1 MNFNP
6 YSLEGKTV
14 LVTGA
19 SSGIGQA
26 IAIACSKM
34 KATVIITGR
43 NRQKLENTYSL
54 LEGNNHQILI
64 ADLTSE
70 TDINNLVNQ
79 LPQLDGIVYNA
90 GIGSR
95 KLCKMIE
102 KEDIDTVMNTN
113 FTSSVLL
120 QSALLSAKKINK
132 EASIVFIASRAA
144 ESPSIGNAIYSA
156 SKGAIISYAKC
167 LGLELAP
174 RQIRVNCICPAMVWT
189 ELIIQEGVSKEEL
202 EEAQLKYPLKRYG
215 KPEDIAYLTI
225 YLLSNASNWMT
236 GSVLDITGGGEQT
249 LI

>member
-1 MNFNP
+1 MDFNP
-6 YSLEGKTV
+6 FLLEGKTI

-34 KATVIITGR
+34 KATVLISGR
-43 NRQKLENTYSL
+43 NAQKLEYTLSL
-54 LEGNNHQILI
+54 LEGDNHQILI
-64 ADLTSE
+64 ADLTNG
-70 TDINNLVNQ
+70 TDINNLVSQ
-79 LPQLDGIVYNA
+79 LPKLDGIVYNA

-102 KEDIDTVMNTN
+102 KEDIDNVMNTN

-120 QSALLSAKKINK
+120 QSAILSAKKINK

-189 ELIIQEGVSKEEL
+189 DLIIQEGVSKEEL

>member
-1 MNFNP
+1 MDFNP
-6 YSLEGKTV
+6 FSLEGKTV

-34 KATVIITGR
+34 KATVLITGR
-43 NRQKLENTYSL
+43 NVQKLEYTLSL
-54 LEGNNHQILI
+54 LEGDNHQILI
-64 ADLTSE
+64 ADLTNE
-70 TDINNLVNQ
+70 IDINNLVSQ
-79 LPQLDGIVYNA
+79 LPKLDGIVYNA

-102 KEDIDTVMNTN
+102 KKDIETVMNTN

-120 QSALLSAKKINK
+120 QSAILSAKKINK

-156 SKGAIISYAKC
+156 SKGAVISYAKC

-189 ELIIQEGVSKEEL
+189 DLIIQEGVSKEEL

-236 GSVLDITGGGEQT
+236 GSVLDITGGESK
-249 LI
+249 L